1 MDRLRTILILR
12 GLFAAF
18 FVILGIVLLAS
29 GDTVFGLFAIGV
41 AITNAALIGV
51 VIRRARH
58 PG

>member
-18 FVILGIVLLAS
+18 FVILGIVLLAT
-29 GDTVFGLFAIGV
+29 GDTVFGLFAV
-41 AITNAALIGV
+41 AVSITNAVLIGV
-51 VIRRARH
+51 VIRQARR